1 MSWAWLIGGR
11 EIATIIKN
19 ATQLPSYQLKD
30 HGAIREC
37 PNCHHLIDNSDVS
50 FEWPG
55 LPAGVKF
62 DPSDAELLKHLSG
75 KIELGNSEPHLF
87 IEDFIPTL
95 EGEDGI
101 CYTHPENL
109 PGSKRNGNNVFFFHK
124 TTSAYA
130 TGPRKRRKVLRQ
142 HNSSEDLRWHKTGK
156 TKAVMENGHHKGWKK
171 IMVLYRSTNKGSK
184 ADKSNWVMHQYH
196 LGANEDEGEVEFVVS
211 KLFYQTN
218 GVIEEPVT
226 VEFQASSSTPLQH
239 TSHRSFQGNYCP
251 LLDEENIYYISS
263 AKDAELFSEAPELH
277 PEAVVLEDEKWESGV
292 DQVSNFSHFKNRSD
306 MLGGDFD
313 ATCGITEFD
322 NLNLDTSPD
331 FLLSDAQ
338 FGYLEMENILEAKI
352 VSDIF
357 DVAHVSDVVILIGF
371 SIRTWLIDSKT
382 IAAKVKNATQ
392 PPSNQVKDCGANRQC
407 PNCFHRIDNS
417 DIVYQKGTEDDM
429 SYRVFL
435 NWRLLKASF
444 VVPCLVQVA
453 VEWPGLPAGVKFDPS
468 DVELIKHL
476 SGKAG
481 LGNSEPHLFINE
493 FIPTLEG
500 EDGICYTHPE
510 NLPGSKRDGNS
521 VHFFHRTSRAYAT
534 GPRKRRR
541 IHGQC
546 NSSEEHVRWHKT
558 GKTKAMMENGI
569 QRGWKK
575 IMVLY
580 KSSKKGY
587 KPDKS
592 NWVMH
597 QYHLGAK
604 EDEEEGEFVVS
615 KIFFQQQAKQFGKDD
630 IDHLVIEEPVTTG
643 VRASPSTPLQHTAN
657 HSRQGKR
664 VLLDEVDEEN
674 VYYSPAQDTELTL
687 EAPESNQED
696 VSLEDL
702 RGLPL
707 WWEGKAQAVEESY
720 NVNSSLC
727 NENFNSY
734 TPAKNVDV
742 SLLCNENLDSN
753 ARADDMDASL
763 LCNENLD
770 PYAPIDE
777 SGLQHVPYFFD
788 FDESRSGMPGGDIN
802 TTYGISDLNN
812 LEMGAPPF
820 SLLDLQFGSQE
831 SLGWLD
837 RL

>member
-11 EIATIIKN
+11 EIAAIIKN

-62 DPSDAELLKHLSG
+62 DPSDAELLEHLSG
-75 KIELGNSEPHLF
+75 KIGLGNSEPHLF

-101 CYTHPENL
+101 CYKHPENL
-109 PGSKRNGNNVFFFHK
+109 PGSKRKGNNVFFFHK

-130 TGPRKRRKVLRQ
+130 TGSRKRRKVLRQ
-142 HNSSEDLRWHKTGK
+142 HNSSEDLRWHKTGC
-156 TKAVMENGHHKGWKK
+156 AVWLSGNGK
-171 IMVLYRSTNKGSK
+171 Y
-184 ADKSNWVMHQYH
+184 
-196 LGANEDEGEVEFVVS
+196 
-211 KLFYQTN
+211 
-218 GVIEEPVT
+218 
-226 VEFQASSSTPLQH
+226 
-239 TSHRSFQGNYCP
+239 
-251 LLDEENIYYISS
+251 
-263 AKDAELFSEAPELH
+263 
-277 PEAVVLEDEKWESGV
+277 SG
-292 DQVSNFSHFKNRSD
+292 
-306 MLGGDFD
+306 
-313 ATCGITEFD
+313 
-322 NLNLDTSPD
+322 
-331 FLLSDAQ
+331 
-338 FGYLEMENILEAKI
+338 
-352 VSDIF
+352 
-357 DVAHVSDVVILIGF
+357 
-371 SIRTWLIDSKT
+371 TWLIDSKT

-720 NVNSSLC
+720 N
-727 NENFNSY
+727 
-734 TPAKNVDV
+734 
-742 SLLCNENLDSN
+742 NLDSN

>member
-11 EIATIIKN
+11 EIAAIIKN

-62 DPSDAELLKHLSG
+62 DPSDAELLEHLSG
-75 KIELGNSEPHLF
+75 
-87 IEDFIPTL
+87 
-95 EGEDGI
+95 
-101 CYTHPENL
+101 
-109 PGSKRNGNNVFFFHK
+109 SKRKGNNVFFFHK

-130 TGPRKRRKVLRQ
+130 TGSRKRRKVLRQ

-196 LGANEDEGEVEFVVS
+196 LGDNEDEGEVEFVVS

-218 GVIEEPVT
+218 GVIEEPVA

-251 LLDEENIYYISS
+251 LLDEENVYYISS

-277 PEAVVLEDEKWESGV
+277 PEAVALKDEKWESGI
-292 DQVSNFSHFKNRSD
+292 DQVSNFSHFKNKSD
-306 MLGGDFD
+306 MLGGDLD

-338 FGYLEMENILEAKI
+338 FGYLEMENIL
-352 VSDIF
+352 D
-357 DVAHVSDVVILIGF
+357 
-371 SIRTWLIDSKT
+371 
-382 IAAKVKNATQ
+382 
-392 PPSNQVKDCGANRQC
+392 
-407 PNCFHRIDNS
+407 
-417 DIVYQKGTEDDM
+417 
-429 SYRVFL
+429 RVFL

-575 IMVLY
+575 IM
-580 KSSKKGY
+580 
-587 KPDKS
+587 
-592 NWVMH
+592 
-597 QYHLGAK
+597 
-604 EDEEEGEFVVS
+604 
-615 KIFFQQQAKQFGKDD
+615 QAKQFGKDD

-831 SLGWLD
+831 SLGG
-837 RL
+837 